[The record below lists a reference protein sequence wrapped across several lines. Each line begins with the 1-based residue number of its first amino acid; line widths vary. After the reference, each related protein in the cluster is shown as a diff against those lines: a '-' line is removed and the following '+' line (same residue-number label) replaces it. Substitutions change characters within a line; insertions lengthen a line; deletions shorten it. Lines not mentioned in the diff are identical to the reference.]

1 MASKELITTVQGYEN
16 YIAIHGVDEEVINA
30 YFEAGRTSLFEE
42 KDKEYGLMLSKRTK
56 ALINAFIFKQTEG
69 MDIWALE
76 RYQQDRETTPYELV
90 NRYYELLK
98 MESEHLFESF
108 MLYMEKNRP
117 YKERFYQPRMNP
129 LSQVAQLIQDL
140 YDDKLDE
147 GMVFCPGRIGKANP
161 LYSKILTPDGFIEMR
176 NIKIGSKVIS
186 GDGTICNVTGVFPQ
200 GIKDVYR
207 VVFNDGTSAECC
219 KEHLWRVQTAEDRR
233 KDRNG
238 TSDRKYRV
246 IELKEICKNL
256 KIGKKE
262 ENNYSVD
269 YVRPIQFEK
278 KELPIPPYVLGVIL
292 GDGYIGNGYLRISNP
307 EEDIFEKVKKLLI
320 GYAKVTYQERKER
333 CKEISITKSNINNDL
348 NLLGLSGKRSQDKFI
363 PWIYL
368 MSDVE
373 DRVELLRGLCDTDGS
388 VVKNFVDYSTA
399 SKELAENIV
408 FLVRSLGGRATLKE
422 SDSHYTKDG
431 KKVECRKRYRVTL
444 TLNGELVPVS
454 SNKNLKKYSD
464 NKKVKKKFIERV
476 EYVGK
481 EECQCIMVDNPQH
494 LYVMDDFIVTHNT
507 QIVKMG
513 NLWFGSNRPE
523 RSNLY
528 SAYSDKITGGFYDG
542 TYELMTD
549 PTYTYSELYPKNVEK
564 KPITDGKDLTIDL
577 VRKKTYPTFTMRS
590 IYGTLNGACDCDGLG
605 IYDDLFSGIDE
616 ALSEDRQNTVWGKF
630 DNNYMPRIKPGKAK
644 LLGIG
649 TRWAPRDV
657 QGRRLELLLND
668 PEYASIRHREI
679 IIPAL
684 NENGESNF
692 DYPYKLG
699 YTTLDYKRRMSSFEN
714 NDDLASWLAQYQQE
728 PIERRG
734 QMFNVD
740 TMNFFNPAEIEGIRP
755 DRIFAANDPAYG
767 GGDFVSMPI
776 CYEID
781 GEHYVV
787 DAVYNDGEKDV
798 TIPEVASRIESH
810 LDKFKNKTAEVHFEE
825 TKTTSG
831 YRTECEKIWKEDGY
845 PVNTTHDPADN
856 KTAKMDR
863 IKNHAP
869 DIRKLHFVDMK
880 YQSKEYRKYFQNI
893 LSCTYDGKMK
903 HDDGVDS
910 TAQLCDMIYGSKRK
924 VAKVEAVSNP
934 FRTGGYG
941 YGV

>member
-1 MASKELITTVQGYEN
+1 MSSIELQKTIQGYEN
-16 YIAIHGVDEEVINA
+16 YINVHGIDDVVVDEYIKASHVAII
-30 YFEAGRTSLFEE
+30 EE
-42 KDKEYGLMLSKRTK
+42 KDSAYGLKVSARAKELLNSFVMR
-56 ALINAFIFKQTEG
+56 QTNG
-69 MDIWALE
+69 LDVWAVE
-76 RYQQDRETTPYELV
+76 RYQQDNNTDPYDVV
-90 NRYYELLK
+90 NKYYDLLK
-98 MESEHLFESF
+98 WEANYIFESF

-117 YKERFYQPRMNP
+117 YQERFYQPRMNP
-129 LSQVAQLIQDL
+129 LRQVAQLIQDL

-147 GMVFCPGRIGKANP
+147 GMVFCPGRIGK
-161 LYSKILTPDGFIEMR
+161 
-176 NIKIGSKVIS
+176 
-186 GDGTICNVTGVFPQ
+186 
-200 GIKDVYR
+200 
-207 VVFNDGTSAECC
+207 
-219 KEHLWRVQTAEDRR
+219 
-233 KDRNG
+233 
-238 TSDRKYRV
+238 
-246 IELKEICKNL
+246 
-256 KIGKKE
+256 
-262 ENNYSVD
+262 
-269 YVRPIQFEK
+269 
-278 KELPIPPYVLGVIL
+278 
-292 GDGYIGNGYLRISNP
+292 
-307 EEDIFEKVKKLLI
+307 
-320 GYAKVTYQERKER
+320 
-333 CKEISITKSNINNDL
+333 
-348 NLLGLSGKRSQDKFI
+348 
-363 PWIYL
+363 
-368 MSDVE
+368 
-373 DRVELLRGLCDTDGS
+373 
-388 VVKNFVDYSTA
+388 
-399 SKELAENIV
+399 
-408 FLVRSLGGRATLKE
+408 
-422 SDSHYTKDG
+422 
-431 KKVECRKRYRVTL
+431 
-444 TLNGELVPVS
+444 
-454 SNKNLKKYSD
+454 
-464 NKKVKKKFIERV
+464 
-476 EYVGK
+476 
-481 EECQCIMVDNPQH
+481 
-494 LYVMDDFIVTHNT
+494 T

-549 PTYTYSELYPKNVEK
+549 PTYTYAELFPKNVEK

-657 QGRRLELLLND
+657 QGRRLELLKND

-684 NENGESNF
+684 NESGESNF

-740 TMNFFNPAEIEGIRP
+740 TMNFFNPAEIEGVRP

-781 GEHYVV
+781 GIHYVV

-798 TIPEVASRIESH
+798 TIPEVTNRIETH

-831 YRTECEKIWKEDGY
+831 YRTECEKIWKDDGY

-856 KTAKMDR
+856 QTAKMDR

-869 DIRKLHFVDMK
+869 DIRKLYFVDMK
-880 YQSKEYRKYFQNI
+880 YQTKEYRKYFQNI
-893 LSCTYDGKMK
+893 ISCTYDGKMK
-903 HDDGVDS
+903 HDDGIDS
-910 TAQLCDMIYGSKRK
+910 TAQLCDMIYGNGRRKRK
-924 VAKVEAVSNP
+924 TVIMQ
-934 FRTGGYG
+934 GLL
-941 YGV
+941 

>member
-1 MASKELITTVQGYEN
+1 MASKDLIEAVTLCEN
-16 YIAIHGVDEEVINA
+16 YISANGVTEKILDSYSEMVSVAIK
-30 YFEAGRTSLFEE
+30 EE
-42 KDKEYGLMLSKRTK
+42 KDIEYGLNLSKRV
-56 ALINAFIFKQTEG
+56 KQAMSDYILGQTG
-69 MDIWALE
+69 WADIWGLE
-76 RYQQDRETTPYELV
+76 RFIQDE
-90 NRYYELLK
+90 NKGGSELLEK
-98 MESEHLFESF
+98 YYDIVLLESHHLFESF

-117 YKERFYQPRMNP
+117 YRERFYQPRIKP
-129 LSQVAQLIQDL
+129 LQQVAQLIQDL

-147 GMVFCPGRIGKANP
+147 GMVFCPGRIGK
-161 LYSKILTPDGFIEMR
+161 
-176 NIKIGSKVIS
+176 
-186 GDGTICNVTGVFPQ
+186 
-200 GIKDVYR
+200 
-207 VVFNDGTSAECC
+207 
-219 KEHLWRVQTAEDRR
+219 
-233 KDRNG
+233 
-238 TSDRKYRV
+238 
-246 IELKEICKNL
+246 
-256 KIGKKE
+256 
-262 ENNYSVD
+262 
-269 YVRPIQFEK
+269 
-278 KELPIPPYVLGVIL
+278 
-292 GDGYIGNGYLRISNP
+292 
-307 EEDIFEKVKKLLI
+307 
-320 GYAKVTYQERKER
+320 
-333 CKEISITKSNINNDL
+333 
-348 NLLGLSGKRSQDKFI
+348 
-363 PWIYL
+363 
-368 MSDVE
+368 
-373 DRVELLRGLCDTDGS
+373 
-388 VVKNFVDYSTA
+388 
-399 SKELAENIV
+399 
-408 FLVRSLGGRATLKE
+408 
-422 SDSHYTKDG
+422 
-431 KKVECRKRYRVTL
+431 
-444 TLNGELVPVS
+444 
-454 SNKNLKKYSD
+454 
-464 NKKVKKKFIERV
+464 
-476 EYVGK
+476 
-481 EECQCIMVDNPQH
+481 
-494 LYVMDDFIVTHNT
+494 T

-542 TYELMTD
+542 TYELITD
-549 PTYTYSELYPKNVEK
+549 PTYTYSELYPKNTEK

-577 VRKKTYPTFTMRS
+577 IRKKTYPTFTMRS

-657 QGRRLELLLND
+657 QGRRLDLLLND

-684 NENGESNF
+684 DENGESNF

-714 NDDLASWLAQYQQE
+714 NDDMASWLAQYQQE

-781 GEHYVV
+781 GVHYVV

-798 TIPEVASRIESH
+798 TIPEVTSRIEEH

-831 YRTECEKIWKEDGY
+831 YRTECEKIWETDGY

-856 KTAKMDR
+856 KTSKMDR

-869 DIRKLHFVDMK
+869 DIRKLYFVDMK
-880 YQSKEYRKYFQNI
+880 HQSKEYRKYFQNI

-903 HDDGVDS
+903 NDDGVDS
-910 TAQLCDMIYGSKRK
+910 TAQLCDMIYERKRT
-924 VAKVEAVSNP
+924 ASVEAVCNP
-934 FRTGGYG
+934 MRGMR
-941 YGV
+941 

>member
-1 MASKELITTVQGYEN
+1 MASKELINTVKGYEN
-16 YIAIHGVDEEVINA
+16 YISAHRVDEEVIRA
-30 YFEAGRTSLFEE
+30 YFEAARTSLFEE
-42 KDKEYGLMLSKRTK
+42 KDKEYGLMLCKRTK
-56 ALINAFIFKQTEG
+56 SLTNDFVFNQTEG

-76 RYQQDRETTPYELV
+76 RYQQDRESTPYELV
-90 NRYYELLK
+90 NRYYEVLK

-129 LSQVAQLIQDL
+129 LNQVAQLIQDL

-147 GMVFCPGRIGKANP
+147 GMVFCPGRIGK
-161 LYSKILTPDGFIEMR
+161 
-176 NIKIGSKVIS
+176 
-186 GDGTICNVTGVFPQ
+186 
-200 GIKDVYR
+200 
-207 VVFNDGTSAECC
+207 
-219 KEHLWRVQTAEDRR
+219 
-233 KDRNG
+233 
-238 TSDRKYRV
+238 
-246 IELKEICKNL
+246 
-256 KIGKKE
+256 
-262 ENNYSVD
+262 
-269 YVRPIQFEK
+269 
-278 KELPIPPYVLGVIL
+278 
-292 GDGYIGNGYLRISNP
+292 
-307 EEDIFEKVKKLLI
+307 
-320 GYAKVTYQERKER
+320 
-333 CKEISITKSNINNDL
+333 
-348 NLLGLSGKRSQDKFI
+348 
-363 PWIYL
+363 
-368 MSDVE
+368 
-373 DRVELLRGLCDTDGS
+373 
-388 VVKNFVDYSTA
+388 
-399 SKELAENIV
+399 
-408 FLVRSLGGRATLKE
+408 
-422 SDSHYTKDG
+422 
-431 KKVECRKRYRVTL
+431 
-444 TLNGELVPVS
+444 
-454 SNKNLKKYSD
+454 
-464 NKKVKKKFIERV
+464 
-476 EYVGK
+476 
-481 EECQCIMVDNPQH
+481 
-494 LYVMDDFIVTHNT
+494 T

-549 PTYTYSELYPKNVEK
+549 PTYTYSELYPKNIEK

-657 QGRRLELLLND
+657 QGRRLDLLLND
-668 PEYASIRHREI
+668 PEYSSIRHREI

-684 NENGESNF
+684 DENGESNF

-798 TIPEVASRIESH
+798 TIPEVASRMESH
-810 LDKFKNKTAEVHFEE
+810 LDKFENKTAEVHFEE
-825 TKTTSG
+825 TKTTSA
-831 YRTECEKIWKEDGY
+831 YRTECEKIWKADGY
-845 PVNTTHDPADN
+845 PINTTHDPADN

-869 DIRKLHFVDMK
+869 DIRKLNFVDMK

-910 TAQLCDMIYGSKRK
+910 TAQLCDMIYGAKRA

-934 FRTGGYG
+934 FRTGGYRYG
-941 YGV
+941 Y

>member
-1 MASKELITTVQGYEN
+1 MGRNPIKALLLNCGGAFYFMASKELITTVQGYEN
-16 YIAIHGVDEEVINA
+16 YIAVHGVDEAVINA

-56 ALINAFIFKQTEG
+56 SLINDFIFKQTEG

-147 GMVFCPGRIGKANP
+147 GMVFCPGRIGK
-161 LYSKILTPDGFIEMR
+161 
-176 NIKIGSKVIS
+176 
-186 GDGTICNVTGVFPQ
+186 
-200 GIKDVYR
+200 
-207 VVFNDGTSAECC
+207 
-219 KEHLWRVQTAEDRR
+219 
-233 KDRNG
+233 
-238 TSDRKYRV
+238 
-246 IELKEICKNL
+246 
-256 KIGKKE
+256 
-262 ENNYSVD
+262 
-269 YVRPIQFEK
+269 
-278 KELPIPPYVLGVIL
+278 
-292 GDGYIGNGYLRISNP
+292 
-307 EEDIFEKVKKLLI
+307 
-320 GYAKVTYQERKER
+320 
-333 CKEISITKSNINNDL
+333 
-348 NLLGLSGKRSQDKFI
+348 
-363 PWIYL
+363 
-368 MSDVE
+368 
-373 DRVELLRGLCDTDGS
+373 
-388 VVKNFVDYSTA
+388 
-399 SKELAENIV
+399 
-408 FLVRSLGGRATLKE
+408 
-422 SDSHYTKDG
+422 
-431 KKVECRKRYRVTL
+431 
-444 TLNGELVPVS
+444 
-454 SNKNLKKYSD
+454 
-464 NKKVKKKFIERV
+464 
-476 EYVGK
+476 
-481 EECQCIMVDNPQH
+481 
-494 LYVMDDFIVTHNT
+494 T

-549 PTYTYSELYPKNVEK
+549 PTYTYSEIYPKNVEK
-564 KPITDGKDLTIDL
+564 RPFTDGKDLTIDL

-740 TMNFFNPAEIEGIRP
+740 TMNFFNPAEIDGIRP

-880 YQSKEYRKYFQNI
+880 HQSKEYRKYFQNI

-924 VAKVEAVSNP
+924 VTKVEAVSNP